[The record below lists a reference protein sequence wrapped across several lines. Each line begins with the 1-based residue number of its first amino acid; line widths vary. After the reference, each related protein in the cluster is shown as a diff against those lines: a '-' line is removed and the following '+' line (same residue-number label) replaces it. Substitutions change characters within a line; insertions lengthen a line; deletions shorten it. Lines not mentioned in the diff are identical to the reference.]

1 MKWLRDRWPYL
12 TYTAGILVTLAALFI
27 WVVPAAADAPT
38 SAASFIAQFEGFRPD
53 PYFDSGG
60 CVTVGYGHLLTCDKD
75 AELADFGSMTREDA
89 QAFLQ
94 GRVDELIVTI
104 RHDLRGGPELSED
117 QIVALASLCY
127 NIGAGACAGSDLFRM
142 IRDGEPDGEIA
153 RELLTWDHVGHLVNR
168 GLSHRRLREIGLYFF
183 GTSDLR

>member
-1 MKWLRDRWPYL
+1 M
-12 TYTAGILVTLAALFI
+12 GIAVMAVLALLGPL
-27 WVVPAAADAPT
+27 PAAADAPT

-75 AELADFGSMTREDA
+75 AELADFASMTREDA

-104 RHDLRGGPELSED
+104 RHDLRGGPELSVN

-127 NIGAGACAGSDLFRM
+127 NIGAGACDRSRLFRM

-168 GLSHRRLREIGLYFF
+168 GLSHRRLREIGMYFF

>member
-1 MKWLRDRWPYL
+1 MMRRLIVAAL
-12 TYTAGILVTLAALFI
+12 LAFAVFTAG
-27 WVVPAAADAPT
+27 ADAPT

-104 RHDLRGGPELSED
+104 RHDLRGGPELSVN

-127 NIGAGACAGSDLFRM
+127 NIGAGACAGPACF
-142 IRDGEPDGEIA
+142 A
-153 RELLTWDHVGHLVNR
+153 
-168 GLSHRRLREIGLYFF
+168 
-183 GTSDLR
+183 